1 LDDGVSPFLRNLL
14 ILAAVALLVVIFNQ
28 ETALSTAALLLRFAF
43 IVMLGVVAY
52 FFWRDIGRREIST
65 WPDRAARVFYAA
77 VALFV
82 VDLGWFM
89 LVGLAGR
96 DLLAFAV
103 VAAVCVYVGFRT
115 WREQRSVL

>member
-1 LDDGVSPFLRNLL
+1 MSPFVRNLL
-14 ILAAVALLVVIFNQ
+14 ILAAVAVLIVVFNQ

-52 FFWRDIGRREIST
+52 FFWRDVGRREIST
-65 WPDRAARVFYAA
+65 WPDRAARVFYSA

-82 VDLGWFM
+82 VDVGWFM
-89 LVGLAGR
+89 LVGLTGR
-96 DLLAFAV
+96 DLLAFFV

-115 WREQRSVL
+115 WREQRSAL

>member
-1 LDDGVSPFLRNLL
+1 MSAFWRNLA
-14 ILAAVALLVVIFNQ
+14 ILAVVALLVVVFNQ

-77 VALFV
+77 AALFV

-89 LVGLAGR
+89 IVGLAGR

-103 VAAVCVYVGFRT
+103 VAAVCIYVGFRT
-115 WREQRSVL
+115 WRGQRSAL